1 VGSDRKLIYEV
12 KILYI
17 FYIYLYNILM
27 SELSISEARAQ
38 LPAAIKKSQKLPVHI
53 LKHGEPVAVLISPT
67 LYREMLEA
75 MEELEDI
82 EAFDQALLTLD
93 KPIPWDEVKRELGL
107 L

>member
-1 VGSDRKLIYEV
+1 MGSDRKLICEV

-27 SELSISEARAQ
+27 SEFSISEARAQ

-93 KPIPWDEVKRELGL
+93 KPIPWDEVKKELGL

>member
-1 VGSDRKLIYEV
+1 MYSLV
-12 KILYI
+12 
-17 FYIYLYNILM
+17 M
-27 SELSISEARAQ
+27 SELSVTDARAE
-38 LPAAIKKSQKLPVHI
+38 LPAAIKKSQKSPVHI

-82 EAFDQALLTLD
+82 EAFDQAMLSKEKT
-93 KPIPWDEVKRELGL
+93 IAWDDVKRELGL